1 MAYFPMF
8 FDINKKW
15 CLVVGGGSVAL
26 RKVKVLLDF
35 GAYVSVVA
43 WKVDTEIKK
52 LPVRVSERH
61 FVTEDM
67 GNVALVV
74 AATDDKEFNHKV
86 AEAARSRNIPVN
98 AVDQPE
104 DCTFIFPAY
113 VKRQN
118 VVGAFS
124 SSGNSPVL
132 TQYLKAET
140 MKVLTDELGMINE
153 YMGSIRECV
162 KASFATECE
171 RKRVYRMVLEEL
183 LKRNDAGQDLQLSES
198 ELQGMIGK
206 IQEESLCNRERRK

>member
-8 FDINKKW
+8 LDINKKW

-43 WKVDTEIKK
+43 WEIDKEIKK
-52 LPVRVSERH
+52 LPVSVCERH

-67 GNVALVV
+67 DGVALVV
-74 AATDDKEFNHKV
+74 AATDDKDFNHKV
-86 AEAARSRNIPVN
+86 AEAARIRNIPVN

-104 DCTFIFPAY
+104 DCTFIFPSY

-132 TQYLKAET
+132 TQYLKEET
-140 MKVLTDELGMINE
+140 KKVLTDELGTINE
-153 YMGSIRECV
+153 YMGSIRGIV
-162 KASFATECE
+162 KESLATERE
-171 RKRVYRMVLEEL
+171 RKNAYRLVLEEL
-183 LKRNDAGQDLQLSES
+183 LRRNEAGQELQLSES
-198 ELQGMIGK
+198 EMQGILEQTATEDTRSDAK
-206 IQEESLCNRERRK
+206 

>member
-35 GAYVSVVA
+35 GACVSVVA
-43 WKVDTEIKK
+43 WEIDKDIK
-52 LPVRVSERH
+52 ALPVRVRERH

-67 GNVALVV
+67 DGVVLVV
-74 AATDDKEFNHKV
+74 AATDDSTFNHQI
-86 AEAARSRNIPVN
+86 AEAARKRNIPVN

-104 DCTFIFPAY
+104 DCTFIFPSY

-118 VVGAFS
+118 LVGAFS

-132 TQYLKAET
+132 AQYLKEAT
-140 MKVLTDELGMINE
+140 KMVLTDELGTINE
-153 YMGSIRECV
+153 YMGSIRSTV
-162 KASFATECE
+162 KGALATESG
-171 RKRVYRMVLEEL
+171 RKKVYRVVLEEL
-183 LKRNDAGQDLQLSES
+183 LKRNEAGQELQLSES
-198 ELQGMIGK
+198 ELQK
-206 IQEESLCNRERRK
+206 IIIKTEIE